1 MTVQAFKLTEGRRKH
16 TVSSFKTAALVRL
29 LCVSVHVR
37 IRHYIIVSLQ
47 VKNSPVRTG
56 ADLLGAVQS
65 KDITVGLSVWEYD
78 DLLTL

>member
-1 MTVQAFKLTEGRRKH
+1 M
-16 TVSSFKTAALVRL
+16 
-29 LCVSVHVR
+29 CVCAWVC

-47 VKNSPVRTG
+47 VKNSTVRAG

-65 KDITVGLSVWEYD
+65 KDITVGLSMWEYD